1 MPIIDSQTGSL
12 TLRVVY
18 DGQPQAGKTTSV
30 RALSERVRGTKGF
43 TTPAESN
50 GRTLYFDW
58 LEFHGGE
65 FGGREIRVQVI
76 SVPGQLELRHRR
88 DYLIEQ
94 ADAVVFVAD
103 SRAEQFQQS
112 LELFEALVS
121 VTRRREPPVGVIVQ
135 ANKQDEPNAL
145 PISVMRE
152 MLRPY
157 GRVTLID
164 TIATNGEGIREAFA
178 MALRAALDRA
188 QFLADVGEL
197 VVSDLE
203 IRTADQLLDTMQNLE
218 SGVQPSVPAW
228 SSEAAHELEQLEPV
242 TRWEDPVRIAPSVEV
257 LFTPDACLPSGYI
270 WPPVDGRAIVHEA
283 SSAGI
288 VPVRAGSGDWWAS
301 TGGWRFHSLR
311 DATHADSMSAR
322 SHLVR
327 WARLHA
333 LCSSLLSPDRAL
345 LLASAGPSQY
355 RLWQL
360 VRIFPS
366 LRERLLED
374 LFEPAR
380 LAEVLLGV
388 GRQLVCA
395 RREVARLGVN
405 LRCTLWTIGEGEQG
419 RPMFVGLMPS
429 PREAAAPELEWRT
442 LIHRELTPTL
452 RALSND
458 ELDVLV
464 FHLGKTPSELSA
476 ELVRVVR
483 AVQAA
488 GSSDAN

>member
-1 MPIIDSQTGSL
+1 
-12 TLRVVY
+12 
-18 DGQPQAGKTTSV
+18 
-30 RALSERVRGTKGF
+30 
-43 TTPAESN
+43 
-50 GRTLYFDW
+50 
-58 LEFHGGE
+58 
-65 FGGREIRVQVI
+65 
-76 SVPGQLELRHRR
+76 
-88 DYLIEQ
+88 
-94 ADAVVFVAD
+94 
-103 SRAEQFQQS
+103 
-112 LELFEALVS
+112 
-121 VTRRREPPVGVIVQ
+121 
-135 ANKQDEPNAL
+135 
-145 PISVMRE
+145 
-152 MLRPY
+152 
-157 GRVTLID
+157 
-164 TIATNGEGIREAFA
+164 

-188 QFLADVGEL
+188 QFLSDVGEL

-203 IRTADQLLDTMQNLE
+203 IKTAAQLLTTMQNME
-218 SGVQPSVPAW
+218 SVPPPPVPEW
-228 SSEAAHELEQLEPV
+228 SSEAAHELEQLEPT
-242 TRWEDPVRIAPSVEV
+242 TRWEDPARVAPSVEV
-257 LFTPDACLPSGYI
+257 LFTPDATLPSGFI

-311 DATHADSMSAR
+311 DATHPDSMSAR
-322 SHLVR
+322 SHLVQ

-333 LCSSLLSPDRAL
+333 QCSSLLSPDRAL

-374 LFEPAR
+374 VFEPPR
-380 LAEVLLGV
+380 LAEVLLDV
-388 GRQLVCA
+388 GKQLVNA
-395 RREVARLGVN
+395 RLEVARVGVN

-429 PREAAAPELEWRT
+429 PRDVAAPELEWRP
-442 LIHRELTPTL
+442 LIHRELAPTL
-452 RALSND
+452 RELSNQ

-464 FHLGKTPSELSA
+464 FHLGKTPNELSE

-488 GSSDAN
+488 EISSAN